1 VASWSD
7 APDCTVRMMG
17 PIGGRCPAAPVVMLL
32 LAFVIAACA
41 PEAPATEPVARGR
54 QLYHSL
60 GCANCHEP
68 NLFGQRLG
76 PPLDHLGA
84 VAATRRPGLSAEAYL
99 RQSILDPGAY
109 VVPGYQDSMPR
120 DLGRDLSPTD
130 LDALVAYLL
139 SLK

>member
-1 VASWSD
+1 MASWSD
-7 APDCTVRMMG
+7 APDSTIRMMG
-17 PIGGRCPAAPVVMLL
+17 RVVLMCIAAAALVL
-32 LAFVIAACA
+32 ACA
-41 PEAPATEPVARGR
+41 PEPPASDPVARGR
-54 QLYHSL
+54 QLYRSM

-68 NLFGQRLG
+68 NLIGQRLG
-76 PPLDHLGA
+76 PPLDHIGT
-84 VAATRRPGLSAEAYL
+84 VATPRRPGLSADEYL

>member
-1 VASWSD
+1 
-7 APDCTVRMMG
+7 MMG
-17 PIGGRCPAAPVVMLL
+17 RVVLMCIA
-32 LAFVIAACA
+32 LALVLVACA

-54 QLYHSL
+54 QLYRSI

-68 NLFGQRLG
+68 NLLGQRLG
-76 PPLDHLGA
+76 PPLDHVGTA
-84 VAATRRPGLSAEAYL
+84 AATRRPGLSAEEYL

>member
-1 VASWSD
+1 
-7 APDCTVRMMG
+7 MMG
-17 PIGGRCPAAPVVMLL
+17 RVLLMCIAAAALVG
-32 LAFVIAACA
+32 ACA
-41 PEAPATEPVARGR
+41 PEAPAAEPLARGR
-54 QLYHSL
+54 QLYRSL

-68 NLFGQRLG
+68 NLLGQRLG
-76 PPLDHLGA
+76 PPLDHIGT
-84 VAATRRPGLSAEAYL
+84 VASTRRPGMSAEEYI

>member
-1 VASWSD
+1 
-7 APDCTVRMMG
+7 MMG
-17 PIGGRCPAAPVVMLL
+17 RVL
-32 LAFVIAACA
+32 LACIALAVLVLACA
-41 PEAPATEPVARGR
+41 PEPPATEPVARGR
-54 QLYHSL
+54 QVYRSL

-68 NLFGQRLG
+68 NLLGQRLG
-76 PPLDHLGA
+76 PPLDHIATLA
-84 VAATRRPGLSAEAYL
+84 ETRRPGLAAEEYI

>member
-1 VASWSD
+1 
-7 APDCTVRMMG
+7 MMG
-17 PIGGRCPAAPVVMLL
+17 RVVLICIALAALVLG
-32 LAFVIAACA
+32 CA
-41 PEAPATEPVARGR
+41 PEPLATEPDARGR
-54 QLYHSL
+54 QLYRSM

-76 PPLDHLGA
+76 PPLDHIGTVGA
-84 VAATRRPGLSAEAYL
+84 IRRPGVPAEEYI

-109 VVPGYQDSMPR
+109 LVPGYQDSMPR

>member
-1 VASWSD
+1 
-7 APDCTVRMMG
+7 MG
-17 PIGGRCPAAPVVMLL
+17 RVVLVCIALAALVL
-32 LAFVIAACA
+32 ACA
-41 PEAPATEPVARGR
+41 SEPPATEPIARGR
-54 QLYHSL
+54 QLYQFL

-76 PPLDHLGA
+76 PPIDHIGT
-84 VAATRRPGLSAEAYL
+84 VAPTRRPGVSAEDYI

-109 VVPGYQDSMPR
+109 LVPGYQDSMPR

>member
-1 VASWSD
+1 
-7 APDCTVRMMG
+7 MMG
-17 PIGGRCPAAPVVMLL
+17 RVVPVCIA
-32 LAFVIAACA
+32 LAVLVLACA
-41 PEAPATEPVARGR
+41 PAPPATEPVARGR
-54 QLYHSL
+54 QLYRSM

-68 NLFGQRLG
+68 NLIGQRLG
-76 PPLDHLGA
+76 PALEQIGTA
-84 VAATRRPGLSAEAYL
+84 AATRRPGLSAGEYI

>member
-1 VASWSD
+1 
-7 APDCTVRMMG
+7 MMG
-17 PIGGRCPAAPVVMLL
+17 RALL
-32 LAFVIAACA
+32 ICTALAILVLACA
-41 PEAPATEPVARGR
+41 AEPPATEPVARGR
-54 QLYHSL
+54 QLYRSM

-76 PPLDHLGA
+76 PPLDHIGT
-84 VAATRRPGLSAEAYL
+84 VAATRRPGLSEDYI

-120 DLGRDLSPTD
+120 DLGRNLSPTD

>member
-1 VASWSD
+1 
-7 APDCTVRMMG
+7 MMG
-17 PIGGRCPAAPVVMLL
+17 RVVLICIA
-32 LAFVIAACA
+32 LALVLVACA
-41 PEAPATEPVARGR
+41 PEAPGTEPIARGR
-54 QLYHSL
+54 QVYHSL

-68 NLFGQRLG
+68 NLFGQHLG
-76 PPLDHLGA
+76 PPLEHVGT
-84 VAATRRPGLSAEAYL
+84 VAGTRRPGLSAEEYL
-99 RQSILDPGAY
+99 RQSILDPGAF

>member
-1 VASWSD
+1 
-7 APDCTVRMMG
+7 MMG
-17 PIGGRCPAAPVVMLL
+17 RALL
-32 LAFVIAACA
+32 ICCAVLAVLVLACA
-41 PEAPATEPVARGR
+41 PEPPVAEPLARGR

-76 PPLDHLGA
+76 PPLEHIGT
-84 VAATRRPGLSAEAYL
+84 VAAIRRPGLSPEEYL

-109 VVPGYQDSMPR
+109 VVPGYKDSMPR

>member
-1 VASWSD
+1 
-7 APDCTVRMMG
+7 MMG
-17 PIGGRCPAAPVVMLL
+17 RVVLVCMALAVLL
-32 LAFVIAACA
+32 MACA
-41 PEAPATEPVARGR
+41 PEPPATEPVARGR
-54 QLYHSL
+54 QLYRSM

-68 NLFGQRLG
+68 NLLGQRLG
-76 PPLDHLGA
+76 PPLDHIGT
-84 VAATRRPGLSAEAYL
+84 VAATRRPGASAEEYL

-130 LDALVAYLL
+130 LEALVAYLL

>member
-1 VASWSD
+1 
-7 APDCTVRMMG
+7 MMG
-17 PIGGRCPAAPVVMLL
+17 RVLPLCIALATLVV
-32 LAFVIAACA
+32 ACA
-41 PEAPATEPVARGR
+41 AEPPASEPVARGR
-54 QLYHSL
+54 QVYRSL

-76 PPLDHLGA
+76 PPLDHVGT
-84 VAATRRPGLSAEAYL
+84 VAGSRRPGLTGDEYI
-99 RQSILDPGAY
+99 RQSVLDPGAY

-139 SLK
+139 SLR

>member
-1 VASWSD
+1 
-7 APDCTVRMMG
+7 MMG
-17 PIGGRCPAAPVVMLL
+17 RVVALCTALALL
-32 LAFVIAACA
+32 LVACA
-41 PEAPATEPVARGR
+41 PEPPATEPVARGR
-54 QLYHSL
+54 QLYRSL
-60 GCANCHEP
+60 GCTNCHEP

-76 PPLDHLGA
+76 PPLDDIGTLA
-84 VAATRRPGLSAEAYL
+84 VTRRPGLSAEEYV

-109 VVPGYQDSMPR
+109 VLPGYQDSMPR

>member
-1 VASWSD
+1 
-7 APDCTVRMMG
+7 MG
-17 PIGGRCPAAPVVMLL
+17 RVVPVCIA
-32 LAFVIAACA
+32 LAVLVLACA
-41 PEAPATEPVARGR
+41 PETPATEPVARGR
-54 QLYHSL
+54 QLYRSM

-68 NLFGQRLG
+68 NLIGQRLG
-76 PPLDHLGA
+76 PALEHIGTA
-84 VAATRRPGLSAEAYL
+84 SATRRPGLSADEYI

>member
-1 VASWSD
+1 
-7 APDCTVRMMG
+7 MMG
-17 PIGGRCPAAPVVMLL
+17 RAVLVCFALAAVVL
-32 LAFVIAACA
+32 ACA
-41 PEAPATEPVARGR
+41 PEPVATEPVARGGQVYR
-54 QLYHSL
+54 SL

-76 PPLDHLGA
+76 PPLDHVGT
-84 VAATRRPGLSAEAYL
+84 VAATRRPSVSAEDYL

-109 VVPGYQDSMPR
+109 LVPGYQDSMPR

-139 SLK
+139 SLR